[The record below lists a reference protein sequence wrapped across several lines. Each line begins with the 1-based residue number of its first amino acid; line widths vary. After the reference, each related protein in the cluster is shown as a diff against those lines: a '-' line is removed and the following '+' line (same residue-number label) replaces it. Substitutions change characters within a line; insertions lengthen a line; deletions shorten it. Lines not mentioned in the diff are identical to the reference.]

1 MSTRQTCATA
11 PVTGERI
18 QLDCFDHFSDTLLD
32 APASELWRY
41 LRGPSLFRLPGRRL
55 APLFVSVLL
64 HGDED
69 TSWRAIQA
77 VLRRTRAAKLQRPL
91 LLFVG
96 NIEAAKANV
105 RTLPHQEDFNR
116 AMMRLQ
122 LP

>member
-18 QLDCFDHFSDTLLD
+18 QLDDHFSDTLLD
-32 APASELWRY
+32 APAGELWRY

-64 HGDED
+64 HGNED

-77 VLRRTRAAKLQRPL
+77 VLRRTRAAKPQPPL